1 LDATLKLWLVIVV
14 VGLLNY
20 LSRLSFIA
28 VFARRTMPPLLARAL
43 KYVPAAM
50 LTALILPM
58 ILAAPADPA
67 AATLPLNPRV
77 AAAIVAGA
85 VAYFTHSTLKTL
97 GAGMAALWL
106 LQALA
111 ANIG

>member
-1 LDATLKLWLVIVV
+1 MDATMKLWFVILT

-28 VFARRTMPPLLARAL
+28 VFARRSMPSLLARAL

-50 LTALILPM
+50 LTAMILPM
-58 ILAAPADPA
+58 ILAAPASA
-67 AATLPLNPRV
+67 APFNPRV
-77 AAAIVAGA
+77 AAAIVAGI
-85 VAYFTHSTLKTL
+85 VAFYTHSTLKTL

-106 LQALA
+106 LQALPA
-111 ANIG
+111 RIG